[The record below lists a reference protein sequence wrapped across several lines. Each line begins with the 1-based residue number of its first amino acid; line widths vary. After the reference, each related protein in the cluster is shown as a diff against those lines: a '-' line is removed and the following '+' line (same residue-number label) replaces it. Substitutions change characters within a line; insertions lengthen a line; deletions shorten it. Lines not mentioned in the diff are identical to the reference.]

1 MKCPFCQGVI
11 DDDSRYCDLCGK
23 HLMFCPECR
32 QPKKGVSCAR
42 CGEMLISAEEFFAE
56 HNGNA
61 SEQAAAP
68 KPVDSS
74 RQAGQ
79 PKSNEPEKID
89 FSQIFDALLTLK
101 GEGMTL
107 YLKEGEFGRS
117 GGIFPELGSCKYVS
131 GRHGKIAFED
141 GEWKIC
147 DLGSTNG
154 TAIDGVKLEKDRWY
168 ALHKGQKLKI
178 ATLKFT
184 VE

>member
-11 DDDSRYCDLCGK
+11 DEDSRYCDLCGK

-32 QPKKGVSCAR
+32 QPKKGTSCPR
-42 CGEMLISAEEFFAE
+42 CGEMLVSAEEFFGAE
-56 HNGNA
+56 A
-61 SEQAAAP
+61 
-68 KPVDSS
+68 KPL
-74 RQAGQ
+74 
-79 PKSNEPEKID
+79 EKID

-101 GEGMTL
+101 GEDMTL
-107 YLKEGEFGRS
+107 YVKEGEFGRS
-117 GGIFPELGSCKYVS
+117 GGIFPELESCKYVS
-131 GRHGKIAFED
+131 GRHGKLAFKD

-154 TAIDGVKLEKDRWY
+154 TAIDGVRLEKDKWY
-168 ALHKGQKLKI
+168 TLRKGQKLKI

>member
-32 QPKKGVSCAR
+32 QPKKGVSCPR
-42 CGEMLISAEEFFAE
+42 CGELLISAEEFFGVEADPL
-56 HNGNA
+56 G
-61 SEQAAAP
+61 
-68 KPVDSS
+68 
-74 RQAGQ
+74 
-79 PKSNEPEKID
+79 KSN
-89 FSQIFDALLTLK
+89 FGALLTLK
-101 GEGMTL
+101 GEDMTL
-107 YLKEGEFGRS
+107 CVKEGEFGRN

-131 GRHGKIAFED
+131 GHHGKLAFED

-147 DLGSTNG
+147 DLGSKNG
-154 TAIDGVKLEKDRWY
+154 TAIDGVALEKDKWY
-168 ALHKGQKLKI
+168 TLRKGQKLRI

>member
-32 QPKKGVSCAR
+32 QPKKGTSCPR
-42 CGEMLISAEEFFAE
+42 CGELLVSAEEFF
-56 HNGNA
+56 
-61 SEQAAAP
+61 
-68 KPVDSS
+68 
-74 RQAGQ
+74 
-79 PKSNEPEKID
+79 
-89 FSQIFDALLTLK
+89 IFDALLTLK
-101 GEGMTL
+101 GEDMTL
-107 YLKEGEFGRS
+107 YVKEGGFGRS
-117 GGIFPELGSCKYVS
+117 GGIFPELGSCKFVS
-131 GRHGKIAFED
+131 GHHGKIAFMD

-154 TAIDGVKLEKDRWY
+154 TAIDGVRLEKDKWY
-168 ALHKGQKLKI
+168 TLRKGQKLKI

>member
-32 QPKKGVSCAR
+32 QPKKGTSCPR
-42 CGEMLISAEEFFAE
+42 CGELLVSAEEFFAA
-56 HNGNA
+56 HNQGEA
-61 SEQAAAP
+61 SVQTAAP
-68 KPVDSS
+68 KS
-74 RQAGQ
+74 AGQ
-79 PKSNEPEKID
+79 AESAGPKPSEKID

-101 GEGMTL
+101 GEDMTL
-107 YLKEGEFGRS
+107 YVKEGEFGRS
-117 GGIFPELGSCKYVS
+117 GGIFPELESCKYVS
-131 GRHGKIAFED
+131 GRHGKLAFKD

-154 TAIDGVKLEKDRWY
+154 TAIDGVRLEKDKWY
-168 ALHKGQKLKI
+168 TLRKGQKLKI

>member
-32 QPKKGVSCAR
+32 QPKKGTSCPR
-42 CGEMLISAEEFFAE
+42 CGELLVGAEKFFSAEA
-56 HNGNA
+56 
-61 SEQAAAP
+61 
-68 KPVDSS
+68 KPL
-74 RQAGQ
+74 
-79 PKSNEPEKID
+79 EKID
-89 FSQIFDALLTLK
+89 FNQIFDALLTLK
-101 GEGMTL
+101 GEDMTL
-107 YLKEGEFGRS
+107 YVKEGGFGRS
-117 GGIFPELGSCKYVS
+117 GGIFPELGSCKFVS
-131 GRHGKIAFED
+131 GHHGKIAFED

-154 TAIDGVKLEKDRWY
+154 TAIDGVKLEKDKWY
-168 ALHKGQKLKI
+168 PLRKGQKLKI

>member
-32 QPKKGVSCAR
+32 QPKKGTSCPR
-42 CGEMLISAEEFFAE
+42 CGELLASAEEFFGAE
-56 HNGNA
+56 A
-61 SEQAAAP
+61 
-68 KPVDSS
+68 KPL
-74 RQAGQ
+74 
-79 PKSNEPEKID
+79 EKID

-101 GEGMTL
+101 GEDMTL
-107 YLKEGEFGRS
+107 QVKEGEFGRS
-117 GGIFPELGSCKYVS
+117 EGIFPELGSCKFVS
-131 GRHGKIAFED
+131 GHHGKIAFMD

-154 TAIDGVKLEKDRWY
+154 TAIDGVRLEKDKWY
-168 ALHKGQKLKI
+168 PLRKGQKLKI

>member
-32 QPKKGVSCAR
+32 QPKKGTSCPR
-42 CGEMLISAEEFFAE
+42 CGELLISAEEPMSLPSGQSE
-56 HNGNA
+56 SA
-61 SEQAAAP
+61 SMSKPTGRSGYIEP
-68 KPVDSS
+68 KPL
-74 RQAGQ
+74 
-79 PKSNEPEKID
+79 EKID
-89 FSQIFDALLTLK
+89 FNQIFDALLTLK
-101 GEGMTL
+101 GEDMTL
-107 YLKEGEFGRS
+107 YVKEGGFGRS
-117 GGIFPELGSCKYVS
+117 GGIFPELGSCKFVS
-131 GRHGKIAFED
+131 GHHGKIAFED

-154 TAIDGVKLEKDRWY
+154 TAIDGVKLEKDKWY
-168 ALHKGQKLKI
+168 PLRKGQKLKI

>member
-11 DDDSRYCDLCGK
+11 DEDSRYCDLCGK

-32 QPKKGVSCAR
+32 QPKKGTSCPR
-42 CGEMLISAEEFFAE
+42 CGELLVSAEEFFDAE
-56 HNGNA
+56 A
-61 SEQAAAP
+61 
-68 KPVDSS
+68 KPL
-74 RQAGQ
+74 
-79 PKSNEPEKID
+79 EKID

-101 GEGMTL
+101 GEDMTL
-107 YLKEGEFGRS
+107 YVKEGEFGRS
-117 GGIFPELGSCKYVS
+117 EGIFPELESCKYVS
-131 GRHGKIAFED
+131 GRHGKLAFKD

-154 TAIDGVKLEKDRWY
+154 TAIDGVRLEKDKWY
-168 ALHKGQKLKI
+168 TLRKGQKLKI